1 MTFVLRAADDPA
13 SLASA
18 VRAAVGSVDKNQ
30 PLSELSTMDDIISK
44 SVAPRRFR
52 MLLLG
57 LFALLALSLAI
68 IGIYGVMSY
77 NVEQRTHEIGVRT
90 ALGAA
95 QRDILQLVV
104 ARGFKITLLGIFAGV
119 LGALALTRFMASL
132 LFNVSATDPLTFIL
146 AALILSAAALTASY
160 IPARSASKLDPMN
173 ALRTE

>member
-1 MTFVLRAADDPA
+1 
-13 SLASA
+13 
-18 VRAAVGSVDKNQ
+18 
-30 PLSELSTMDDIISK
+30 
-44 SVAPRRFR
+44 

-95 QRDILQLVV
+95 QCDILQLVV

-146 AALILSAAALTASY
+146 VALILSAAALTASY